1 MAEEKSLGNV
11 CRSGLLGLALKSTF
25 VAVYSKVMMGCYY
38 KCLQCKEDPSGREG
52 LSVAGVIHTV
62 SLVSDL

>member
-1 MAEEKSLGNV
+1 M

-25 VAVYSKVMMGCYY
+25 VAMYSKVMMGCYY

-52 LSVAGVIHTV
+52 LSVAGVCD
-62 SLVSDL
+62 SDGAWCDPYSQSGV

>member
-1 MAEEKSLGNV
+1 MCMSI
-11 CRSGLLGLALKSTF
+11 GLALKSTF

-62 SLVSDL
+62 TLVSDL